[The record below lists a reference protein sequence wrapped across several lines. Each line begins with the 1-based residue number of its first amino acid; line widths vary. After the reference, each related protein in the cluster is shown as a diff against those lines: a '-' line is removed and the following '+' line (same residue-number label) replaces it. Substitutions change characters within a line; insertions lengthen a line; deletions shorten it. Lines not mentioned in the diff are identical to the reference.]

1 MCAVLEGDFINF
13 EILNTHDT
21 IIIGRGE
28 NVDLDLS
35 NELGSGRIHRRH
47 AQISIQVIIVWSK
60 FHHIFRHKV
69 SLNYFQTL
77 ENGLK
82 TFKLKNLGHR
92 RVVVNGQQLLQQ
104 DEIDL
109 AHASLIQMESIDLIF
124 SVKPLIS

>member
-60 FHHIFRHKV
+60 FHDTFRHKV
-69 SLNYFQTL
+69 LFIFFRL
-77 ENGLK
+77 LK
-82 TFKLKNLGHR
+82 MVSKL
-92 RVVVNGQQLLQQ
+92 
-104 DEIDL
+104 
-109 AHASLIQMESIDLIF
+109 SS
-124 SVKPLIS
+124 